1 MNMHVQHSAE
11 EVGRRAARLEKEFKS
26 LKRATR
32 FSEGPCSTAERP
44 PEKKQLWECT
54 IKAPNSELQW
64 MELYNKMAF
73 EQIQGMFLRM
83 WYQAFRWII
92 QSGFS
97 IRIII
102 GPKMASEN
110 ETTKGR
116 ETENQDN
123 EKVTAIQWIL
133 EWMFKADNAKLTWTS

>member
-1 MNMHVQHSAE
+1 
-11 EVGRRAARLEKEFKS
+11 
-26 LKRATR
+26 
-32 FSEGPCSTAERP
+32 
-44 PEKKQLWECT
+44 
-54 IKAPNSELQW
+54 

-110 ETTKGR
+110 ETTKGW

-123 EKVTAIQWIL
+123 GKVTAIQWIL